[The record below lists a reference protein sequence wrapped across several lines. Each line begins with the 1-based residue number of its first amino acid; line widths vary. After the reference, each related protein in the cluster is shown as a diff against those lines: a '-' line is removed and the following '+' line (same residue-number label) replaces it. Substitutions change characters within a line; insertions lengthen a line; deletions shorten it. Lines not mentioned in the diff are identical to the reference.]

1 MHHCSLRLVLAYGK
15 CREWL
20 PSLDS
25 SCICVRWSGGG
36 SFRKARIW
44 GCAESLVTNP
54 YCAIRTRC
62 EGNVRVP
69 TLADGAE
76 PRAIQA
82 SRVKDEERVN
92 GCNAQ
97 TDCTSAR
104 FRRSKGHFVVSL

>member
-1 MHHCSLRLVLAYGK
+1 M
-15 CREWL
+15 
-20 PSLDS
+20 
-25 SCICVRWSGGG
+25 RWSGGG

-82 SRVKDEERVN
+82 SRVKDEERVTVAMLDPIGQAEN
-92 GCNAQ
+92 IGLKKSF
-97 TDCTSAR
+97 DLPEPAR
-104 FRRSKGHFVVSL
+104 